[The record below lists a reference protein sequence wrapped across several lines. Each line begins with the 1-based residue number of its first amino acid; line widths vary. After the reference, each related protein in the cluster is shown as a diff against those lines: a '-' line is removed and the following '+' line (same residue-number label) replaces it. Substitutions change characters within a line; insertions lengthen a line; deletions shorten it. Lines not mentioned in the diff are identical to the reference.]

1 MKNSPLLKLLSLL
14 LCLLLLPVLPA
25 MAAGSVEEPEY
36 ELIDPAALDEM
47 VDDYLS
53 SHGVNPDAV
62 SIGYVYLETGD
73 TWFHNPDYWM
83 YGASTYKVPLM
94 MLFGQLEAQGE
105 LTQDS
110 DILGLTLSR
119 AEDLILVHSH
129 NDYAHMVMKYFG
141 TEPECVELFKQF
153 SPLPED
159 YYAENFTEWRYFT
172 ARYLTDVL
180 KTLYAEPDR
189 FPHIMECLLRANR
202 GEYFDAV
209 WSGQYDVAQKYG
221 SLTTDYTD
229 VNHTIGIIYTP
240 HPFILVVMTDHVGG
254 PWTVIRDMA
263 RMFGDYTLSLEDA
276 LAEKQAAEEA
286 ERLRQEEEAARLAE
300 EERVRREAE
309 ANRPPEGEQTGTITL
324 SPDPDATP
332 RPAQTDP
339 PQNAGNNIRLWVIL
353 GVAVL
358 LLALIP
364 IAIRSRRRNRVGV

>member
-1 MKNSPLLKLLSLL
+1 MNRSPLLRL
-14 LCLLLLPVLPA
+14 LCLLLCLVLLSAPRA
-25 MAAGSVEEPEY
+25 LAAETPEEGY
-36 ELIDPAALDEM
+36 ELIDPQALDTM
-47 VDDYLS
+47 VSDYFS
-53 SHGVNPDAV
+53 AHGVNPDAV
-62 SIGYVYLETGD
+62 GIGYVYLETGD
-73 TWFHNPDYWM
+73 TWYHNPDAWM

-105 LTQDS
+105 LSQDS
-110 DILGLTLSR
+110 NVLGLSLSQ

-129 NDYAHMVMKYFG
+129 NDYAHLMMTYFG

-153 SPLPED
+153 SPLPDD
-159 YYAENFTEWRYFT
+159 YYVENFREWRYFT

-180 KTLYAEPDR
+180 KTLYADPDQY
-189 FPHIMECLLRANR
+189 PHILECLLRANP

-209 WSGQYDVAQKYG
+209 WGGQYEVAQKYG

-254 PWTVIRDMA
+254 PWNVVRDMA
-263 RMFGDYTLSLEDA
+263 RMFGDYTLGLEEA

-309 ANRPPEGEQTGTITL
+309 ENRPPEEEQTGTIRPV
-324 SPDPDATP
+324 PDPDEPQATEAP
-332 RPAQTDP
+332 APAPAQGSDP
-339 PQNAGNNIRLWVIL
+339 RLWVII
-353 GVAVL
+353 GAGVL
-358 LLALIP
+358 LIALIP
-364 IAIRSRRRNRVGV
+364 LAIRSRRRSHIGV

>member
-1 MKNSPLLKLLSLL
+1 MTDNKTALPLPSEAADRLIAAHDGDVALLYLYIARTGALDAERAAGALCRTAHEIDAAAEKLRRMGLL
-14 LCLLLLPVLPA
+14 DSLPA
-25 MAAGSVEEPEY
+25 PLSPQLVPEDTLPEY
-36 ELIDPAALDEM
+36 
-47 VDDYLS
+47 
-53 SHGVNPDAV
+53 
-62 SIGYVYLETGD
+62 
-73 TWFHNPDYWM
+73 
-83 YGASTYKVPLM
+83 
-94 MLFGQLEAQGE
+94 
-105 LTQDS
+105 
-110 DILGLTLSR
+110 R

-309 ANRPPEGEQTGTITL
+309 ANRPPEEEQTGTITL

-353 GVAVL
+353 GAAVL